1 MDNITHTL
9 TGLTLVR
16 AGVGRDTRGA
26 MATMLVT
33 SNAPDLDIVS
43 AITGGAVP
51 YLAAHRGPTHGPLG
65 VLGLAL
71 ATAVIVWSILKWRGP
86 SETVTLPLL
95 GRLIAVAL
103 VGSTLHVL
111 MDLPTSYGVRLF
123 SPFSTTWY
131 ALDWLPIIDVY
142 LWALLGAGVVAMR
155 LRPSKRTAIARAVL
169 VAVVVFYA
177 GRAAAQRH
185 ALGLAAE
192 FRADGSRDDCA
203 TAPVLSEHPAV
214 IEARSA
220 GPGACLQAA
229 ALPTFLSPLRWQ
241 LVRQQT
247 NGYELRQVSL
257 FAPAAETAPLWIPSE
272 SDEWVAAARRTTT
285 ARVFLNFSRLP
296 ATRSVTERDGTHEVR
311 LLDVRFVGGPFQ
323 WDQEPQVRPPF
334 VATVVFAPGGAVL
347 REGLGP

>member
-16 AGVGRDTRGA
+16 AGLGRDTRGA
-26 MATMLVT
+26 TAAMLLA

-65 VLGLAL
+65 VVGLAL
-71 ATAVIVWSILKWRGP
+71 AAAVIVWTILKWRGRGQDV
-86 SETVTLPLL
+86 TVSLL
-95 GRLIAVAL
+95 GRLFAVAL
-103 VGSTLHVL
+103 AGSLLHVL

-131 ALDWLPIIDVY
+131 ALDWLPIVDLY
-142 LWALLGAGVVAMR
+142 LLAILGAGAVAVRMNRARATTIARVTLVAMAAFYGVR
-155 LRPSKRTAIARAVL
+155 ATAQLRALT
-169 VAVVVFYA
+169 F
-177 GRAAAQRH
+177 AATY
-185 ALGLAAE
+185 
-192 FRADGSRDDCA
+192 RADGSPSACA
-203 TAPVLSEHPAV
+203 AAPVLSTHPAV
-214 IEARSA
+214 IEARMA

-241 LVRQQT
+241 LIRQQT
-247 NGYELRQVSL
+247 DGYELREISL
-257 FAPAAETAPLWIPSE
+257 TAPWTPIVRSWIPSE
-272 SDEWVAAARRTTT
+272 NDEWVAAARRTKT

-296 ATRSVTERDGTHEVR
+296 ATRSVTERDGTHQVR
-311 LLDVRFVGGPFQ
+311 LVDVRFVGGPFQ
-323 WDQEPQVRPPF
+323 WEQEPQMRPPF
-334 VATVVFAPGGAVL
+334 VATVVLAPTGAVL

>member
-1 MDNITHTL
+1 MDNLTHTL
-9 TGLTLVR
+9 MGLTLVR

-26 MATMLVT
+26 TAAMLLA

-65 VLGLAL
+65 IVGLA
-71 ATAVIVWSILKWRGP
+71 AASAVIVWTILKWRGP
-86 SETVTLPLL
+86 RETVTAALL

-103 VGSTLHVL
+103 VGSMLHVL

-131 ALDWLPIIDVY
+131 ALDWLPIIDIY
-142 LWALLGAGVVAMR
+142 LWALLGLGLAAMRLQQEQRTRIARVVLAGVV
-155 LRPSKRTAIARAVL
+155 L
-169 VAVVVFYA
+169 FYA
-177 GRAAAQRH
+177 GRAGAQHH

-192 FRADGSRDDCA
+192 YRADGARVECA
-203 TAPVLSEHPAV
+203 TAPVLSTHPAV
-214 IEARSA
+214 IEARMA

-229 ALPTFLSPLRWQ
+229 ALPTFLSPLTWQ
-241 LVRQQT
+241 LIRQQT
-247 NGYELRQVSL
+247 DGYELRQVSL
-257 FAPAAETAPLWIPSE
+257 LSPSAESTRLWIPSE
-272 SDEWVAAARRTTT
+272 SDEWVAAARRTHT

-296 ATRSVTERDGTHEVR
+296 ATRSVTDRDGSHQVR
-311 LLDVRFVGGPFQ
+311 LVDVRFIGGPFQ

-334 VATVVFAPGGAVL
+334 VATVVLAPTGAVL